1 MFKVPQCPFR
11 ELLSP
16 TTLDED
22 CCMSV
27 LRMEIVELPHSP
39 PSLCIRWK
47 KIISTKKL
55 DEPMAIKEKHG
66 IVMEI
71 NEGGIYFV

>member
-1 MFKVPQCPFR
+1 
-11 ELLSP
+11 
-16 TTLDED
+16 
-22 CCMSV
+22 MSV
-27 LRMEIVELPHSP
+27 LLMEIVELPHSP